1 VRSSEWT
8 LVLWLC
14 EEASAGRLT
23 TRDLCEHAPAA
34 DVHPMLTG
42 IIEDIEDVVEHSP
55 GRHTEH
61 WNVWRLMEPWRILL
75 GDTVILQLAESL
87 HQAQVVRQRMLA
99 ALPKSASDIES
110 AVRRHLVD
118 TSGAKE

>member
-1 VRSSEWT
+1 
-8 LVLWLC
+8 
-14 EEASAGRLT
+14 
-23 TRDLCEHAPAA
+23 
-34 DVHPMLTG
+34 MLTG

-61 WNVWRLMEPWRILL
+61 GNVWRLREPWRILL

-87 HQAQVVRQRMLA
+87 LQAQVVRQRMLA
-99 ALPKSASDIES
+99 ALPKSVSDIES
-110 AVRRHLVD
+110 AVRRLLVD